1 VLHYQAIFF
10 DFDGVLA
17 DTEPL
22 HHSCWRETLLP
33 FGIDLEWEWY
43 RANCIGVADR
53 AMIEA
58 ICRHAAKPVDPD
70 LVWPSYSAKQK
81 LYGRLVVEAPPFPE
95 EVLDLIRSLRRHR
108 LGVVSSSGR
117 AEVEPLLVRAGIR
130 EYFEVV
136 VCGEDVQRHK
146 PAPDPYLLAARTLA
160 VTDALVVEDSAAGVA
175 SGQAAGFDV
184 LQIPH
189 PSQLPG
195 LLRSR
200 LADGY

>member
-1 VLHYQAIFF
+1 MPSYQAIFF

-33 FGIDLEWEWY
+33 FGIDLRWDWY
-43 RANCIGVADR
+43 RDNCIGVADR

-58 ICRHAAKPVDPD
+58 ICRHAAVPVDPD

-81 LYGRLVVEAPPFPE
+81 LYGRRVAETPPFPK
-95 EVLDLIRSLRRHR
+95 EVLDLIHSLDGCP

-117 AEVEPLLVRAGIR
+117 AEVEPLLMRAGIR
-130 EYFEVV
+130 ERFSVV

-146 PAPDPYLLAARTLA
+146 PAPDPYVLAARTLR
-160 VTDALVVEDSAAGVA
+160 VTEALVVEDSEAGLA
-175 SGQAAGFDV
+175 SGRAAGFDV
-184 LQIPH
+184 LRIPH
-189 PSQLPG
+189 PSHLPR
-195 LLRSR
+195 LLLER
-200 LADGY
+200 LAS